1 MASTCETDDLQEDAV
16 AHNTPSA
23 PDTYIK
29 AYAAS
34 VEEACRTGRQ
44 DTRKRTQLR
53 LVKVPDAAMPI
64 GGITLLLIVTIVTVT
79 HWGISTAAGLP
90 IGALSAALFTA
101 VNDVRISVV
110 HDNPEW
116 RRRHRILARIVPRH
130 PGD

>member
-1 MASTCETDDLQEDAV
+1 MAGTCKTDDLREDAV

-29 AYAAS
+29 AYTAS
-34 VEEACRTGRQ
+34 VEEACRVGRR
-44 DTRKRTQLR
+44 DTRKKTQLR
-53 LVKVPDAAMPI
+53 LVKVPDAAVPI
-64 GGITLLLIVTIVTVT
+64 GGISLLLIVTIVTVT
-79 HWGISTAAGLP
+79 CWGMSTGAGLP

-101 VNDVRISVV
+101 LNDVRISVM

-116 RRRHRILARIVPRH
+116 RRRHRILARIIPRH

>member
-1 MASTCETDDLQEDAV
+1 M

-110 HDNPEW
+110 HDNPGW